1 LVTDQNSGGEI
12 KAKDDLEHSVSYS
25 QLLTDLKLRIRT
37 AQTRAAFAVS
47 RELVFLYWSIG
58 RDILSRQQAEG
69 WGAKIIDRLAHDLQN
84 EFPGTEGFSPRN
96 LKYMRSL
103 AEAWPEPEK
112 VPQLV
117 ALLPW
122 GHLRVLLDR
131 IKDRPT
137 REWYLRSAVEYGWS
151 RNVLVH
157 QIESRLHER
166 QGKALSN
173 FSRTLPPGDS
183 DLAEQILKDPYN
195 FDFLTLRASAQGK
208 GTRTRPTPS
217 PSRSVAGTWPGL
229 CLRR

>member
-1 LVTDQNSGGEI
+1 MVRDQDGGREI
-12 KAKDDLEHSVSYS
+12 KATAAWEHSASYR
-25 QLLTDLKLRIRT
+25 QFLTDLKLRIRA

-47 RELVFLYWSIG
+47 RELVSLYWSIG

-103 AEAWPEPEK
+103 AEAWPEPEI

-137 REWYLRSAVEYGWS
+137 REW
-151 RNVLVH
+151 
-157 QIESRLHER
+157 
-166 QGKALSN
+166 
-173 FSRTLPPGDS
+173 
-183 DLAEQILKDPYN
+183 
-195 FDFLTLRASAQGK
+195 
-208 GTRTRPTPS
+208 
-217 PSRSVAGTWPGL
+217 
-229 CLRR
+229 